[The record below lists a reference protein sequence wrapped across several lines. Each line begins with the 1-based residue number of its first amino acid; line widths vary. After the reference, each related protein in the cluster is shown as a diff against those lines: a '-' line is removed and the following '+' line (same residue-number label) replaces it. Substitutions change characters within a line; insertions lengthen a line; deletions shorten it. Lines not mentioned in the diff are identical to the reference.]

1 MQTVGLN
8 IDGLLS
14 NTYKDQLLKG
24 TNFAQLEKGELN
36 SHQANGIRLLNELN
50 LVLRINYYNIKKK
63 CSKESDPKCCRD
75 INYYLDLVTTFIK
88 KSNNDNIDQ
97 KELIDHVENY
107 WREIFEK
114 RDNDCQR
121 ILDEESIRKRC
132 ILKQLHDYCDDKKDI
147 VGKEVE
153 YNDYLKEKWDKI
165 ISFNTVTNDDLYF
178 KIKDWNNNESFNYKE
193 FLLTPKGDC
202 SHDYKKVIL
211 SHISLFKGKPTTEVM
226 NKEVVSDVH
235 ADAAI
240 GKSEDKGR
248 EERQDSGEGVR
259 LSRDF
264 GGATAD
270 QAFRQPG
277 PEEGEREAEGD
288 KLSLP
293 LLQTPLS
300 AGFSVVGAVFFL
312 FFLYKFSPV
321 GPWISTLIKNNPGEK
336 RGTSDDESFLF
347 LNNPEHN
354 DHYISYNSISH

>member
-1 MQTVGLN
+1 MQTGLN

-75 INYYLDLVTTFIK
+75 INYYLDLVTAFIK